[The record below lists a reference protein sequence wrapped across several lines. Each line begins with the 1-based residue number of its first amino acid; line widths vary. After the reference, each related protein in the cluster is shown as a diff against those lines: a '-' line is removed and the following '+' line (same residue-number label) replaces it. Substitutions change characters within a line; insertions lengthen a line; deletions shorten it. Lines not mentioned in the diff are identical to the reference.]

1 MPLGKIFNK
10 CYKAKQIFKP
20 KGLFFFLIRLV
31 WEKEKDRLIIFFL
44 CPPHLSRSHVRSLQ
58 SCSPFWDLMDCSL
71 PGSSAN
77 GISQT
82 RILGWIAIPSSRG
95 ASQARDR
102 THVSCGFYI
111 AGRFFTVEPP
121 QKPIQQDTN
130 IKFTETNRK

>member
-1 MPLGKIFNK
+1 MLQTKTDFQTKRFI
-10 CYKAKQIFKP
+10 
-20 KGLFFFLIRLV
+20 FFLIRLV
-31 WEKEKDRLIIFFL
+31 WEEEKDRLIIFFL
-44 CPPHLSRSHVRSLQ
+44 CPPHLTRSHVRSLQ

-71 PGSSAN
+71 PGSSAP

-95 ASQARDR
+95 ASQPRDR

-130 IKFTETNRK
+130 IKFTETSRK

>member
-1 MPLGKIFNK
+1 MLQTKTDFQTKRFI
-10 CYKAKQIFKP
+10 
-20 KGLFFFLIRLV
+20 FFLIRLV
-31 WEKEKDRLIIFFL
+31 WEEEKDRLIIFFL

-71 PGSSAN
+71 PGSSVH

-95 ASQARDR
+95 ASQPRDR

-130 IKFTETNRK
+130 IKFTETSRK